1 MGLSERVAQR
11 QTAITPGGVIGMS
24 DVKPILVPLDGSSA
38 AERAMPVA
46 AAIARATNST
56 LRIFHAMELE
66 PAPTVAEFDR
76 ARDLFVSYARG
87 VTSRSCVPAMQH
99 QPEVDIRIGSP
110 TSTILEGALE
120 SSMVVIASHGRGG
133 FSAAMIGS
141 VADKVVRGAQVP
153 VLVVPALRYA
163 APLEGAPILIAVD
176 GSEASELALIRGR
189 RLAAALHS
197 PVTLVR
203 AFSVP
208 PPVGAEFAYYPMD
221 LLDTM
226 QKSAD
231 EYLQKTAVKGE
242 ATHLA
247 QGQPAQVIIEAAERL
262 DAGLVVMASTGKGRT
277 TRLTL
282 GSVTDRVLHSLRRP
296 LLIIPADD

>member
-1 MGLSERVAQR
+1 M
-11 QTAITPGGVIGMS
+11 P
-24 DVKPILVPLDGSSA
+24 DPKPILVPLDGSSA
-38 AERAMPVA
+38 AERALPVA
-46 AAIARATNST
+46 AAVARATNAP
-56 LRIFHAMELE
+56 LRIFHAVDVDPSL
-66 PAPTVAEFDR
+66 TVAEFDR
-76 ARDLFVSYARG
+76 AKALFTSYAQR
-87 VTSRSCVPAMQH
+87 VASRSCIPAMH
-99 QPEVDIRIGSP
+99 HAPEVDIRVGSAA
-110 TSTILEGALE
+110 SAILESALE

-141 VADKVVRGAQVP
+141 VADKVVRGAPVP

-163 APLEGAPILIAVD
+163 APLEGAPVLIAVD

-189 RLAAALHS
+189 RLATAFHS

-208 PPVGAEFAYYPMD
+208 PPVGAEFAYYPLD

-226 QKSAD
+226 QKGAD
-231 EYLQKTAVKGE
+231 EYLEKTAVTGE
-242 ATHLA
+242 ATHIA
-247 QGQPAQVIIEAAERL
+247 HGQPSQVIIEAAERL

-296 LLIIPADD
+296 LLIIPVDD

>member
-1 MGLSERVAQR
+1 
-11 QTAITPGGVIGMS
+11 MS
-24 DVKPILVPLDGSSA
+24 DPKPILVPLDGSSA
-38 AERAMPVA
+38 AERAVPVA
-46 AAIARATNST
+46 AAIARATKSP
-56 LRIFHAMELE
+56 LRMFHSIEIQ
-66 PAPTVAEFDR
+66 PSVAEFDR
-76 ARDLFVSYARG
+76 ARELFGAYARTL
-87 VTSRSCVPAMQH
+87 VSRSCIPPMQH
-99 QPEVDIRIGSP
+99 EAEVMIRVGAAAP
-110 TSTILEGALE
+110 TIIEAALE

-133 FSAAMIGS
+133 FSAAVIGS
-141 VADKVVRGAQVP
+141 VADKVVRGAPVP

-163 APLEGAPILIAVD
+163 APMEGAPVLISVD

-189 RLAAALHS
+189 RIAAALNS

-203 AFSVP
+203 AYNVP

-221 LLDTM
+221 LLETM
-226 QKSAD
+226 QQGAD
-231 EYLQKTAVKGE
+231 EYLQKTALKGE

-247 QGQPAQVIIEAAERL
+247 QGQPAQVIIEAAEKL
-262 DAGLVVMASTGKGRT
+262 DAGLVVMASTGKGRA